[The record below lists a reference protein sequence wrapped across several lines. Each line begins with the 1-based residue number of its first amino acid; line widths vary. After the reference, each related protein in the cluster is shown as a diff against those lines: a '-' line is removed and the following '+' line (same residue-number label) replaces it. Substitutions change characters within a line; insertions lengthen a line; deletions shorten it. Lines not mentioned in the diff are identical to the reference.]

1 MPDQLGLPRW
11 IGGFVLVRPCP
22 LNTGAISC
30 LLAGSVGRLDG
41 AIGTPLSDSIR
52 PRLTKSGFA
61 APDGPQGVAH
71 VQAHSSA
78 NRWLRS
84 V

>member
-11 IGGFVLVRPCP
+11 IGGFVSVRPCP
-22 LNTGAISC
+22 LNTGAISYS
-30 LLAGSVGRLDG
+30 LAGNMGRLDG
-41 AIGTPLSDSIR
+41 AIGTPISDSIR

-71 VQAHSSA
+71 VQAHSSP
-78 NRWLRS
+78 NRRLRS
-84 V
+84 I